1 MYRGE
6 RKIKKKEKEE
16 RKDKKEGRNEGERG
30 RTNGVDETV
39 VRSKWREKIA
49 GERKGRES
57 RPGAGLLSL
66 TEVPNTCG
74 ITGAGQVHRWW
85 RKTKVFSTREPQDGI
100 LLRATDTQPAKR
112 SLGKYSRVTHRILCT
127 LFQSILDNRSFV
139 YDLRSFW
146 FIAVVIVVD
155 LEFLLRVT
163 ELRDRSNDTFWR
175 SIFFVVL
182 LLMEEGSFSFIPL

>member
-6 RKIKKKEKEE
+6 RKIKKRKKKKEKIKKKEE
-16 RKDKKEGRNEGERG
+16 TRVNGANERRRRNGGSLEVARKDCR
-30 RTNGVDETV
+30 
-39 VRSKWREKIA
+39 REKRA
-49 GERKGRES
+49 GS

-112 SLGKYSRVTHRILCT
+112 SLGKYSRVTRRILCT

-182 LLMEEGSFSFIPL
+182 LLMVEGSFFFIPL

>member
-6 RKIKKKEKEE
+6 RKIKKRKKKKEKIKKKEE
-16 RKDKKEGRNEGERG
+16 TRVNGANERRRRNGGSLEVARKDCR
-30 RTNGVDETV
+30 
-39 VRSKWREKIA
+39 REKRA
-49 GERKGRES
+49 GS

-155 LEFLLRVT
+155 LEFLLKVT

-182 LLMEEGSFSFIPL
+182 LLMVEGSFFFIPL

>member
-6 RKIKKKEKEE
+6 RKIKKRKKKKEKIKKKEE
-16 RKDKKEGRNEGERG
+16 TRVNGANERRRRNGGSLEVARKDCR
-30 RTNGVDETV
+30 
-39 VRSKWREKIA
+39 REKRA
-49 GERKGRES
+49 GS

-182 LLMEEGSFSFIPL
+182 LLMVEGSFFFIPL